1 MQMSTRLGFL
11 AFVLLMSDAFKM
23 TGKIFRVRE
32 RGLAAVVAPELQQ
45 QSNEA
50 WVNSV
55 FVGAVRSALQGDF
68 KQLDA
73 ITGAGAQWDSPVAGN
88 LADLKSGLTQ
98 FASFFQDPVLTVYGA
113 RSISS
118 PPAQQSSS
126 LIEIEYQLS
135 FWWPL
140 PWRPRIN
147 IPAKAVITLDTST
160 AANNIVSSVVEKW
173 QPSLLDI
180 FFKQVVPRAWD
191 VWHLFSSPVPEFP
204 PLKELGRV
212 GKVTMVE
219 VPPTL
224 VYEARWT
231 GLAKYPGPPL
241 LTLPGFAFV
250 GDLRTSRPNRDP
262 FFTVL
267 PIEAQTDAFLDPIT
281 GKEMKQTIWT
291 VPVPSALITDPLV
304 QSALAGTAS
313 VAPSIAAV
321 DLEKDDGSG
330 GASGGEADDKEAEA
344 DFVTMSLDRINLMKS
359 VTGGVLR
366 GEGLRFDQQMVDE
379 YRQAEKVACQYRVQP
394 RRLVARVPVR
404 GEVTSEKISAALNE
418 IRAAVNGGSF
428 TAAVGSSTSTSSSS
442 SSQQQQQ
449 RRLKMKRRSMDSY
462 SDSAYSPQVGLSVG
476 NCKACFNAQAKLAMG
491 IYEIQFDKR
500 EAEVFVELVGEEEK

>member
-1 MQMSTRLGFL
+1 MQFSTRLGFF
-11 AFVLLMSDAFKM
+11 AFVLLLGEALKL
-23 TGKIFRVRE
+23 TGRQYCSR
-32 RGLAAVVAPELQQ
+32 RSRAHHAAAETSSLEL

-55 FVGAVRSALQGDF
+55 FVGAVRSALKGDF

-73 ITGAGAQWDSPVAGN
+73 ITSAEAKWDNPVAGN
-88 LADLKSGLTQ
+88 LADLKGGLTQ
-98 FASFFQDPVLTVYGA
+98 FASFFQEPVFTVYGA
-113 RSISS
+113 RSVSPSS
-118 PPAQQSSS
+118 PSST
-126 LIEIEYQLS
+126 LIEIDYQLS

-160 AANNIVSSVVEKW
+160 AARIMLSSVVEKW

-204 PLKELGRV
+204 PLKELGRA

-241 LTLPGFAFV
+241 VTLPGFAFV

-267 PIEAQTDAFLDPIT
+267 PIEAQTDAFLDPVT
-281 GKEMKQTIWT
+281 GKEMKQTSWT
-291 VPVPSALITDPLV
+291 VPVPSSLVSDALLKAA
-304 QSALAGTAS
+304 QAGTS
-313 VAPSIAAV
+313 LVAPATSAV
-321 DLEKDDGSG
+321 DLGQEDDGTG
-330 GASGGEADDKEAEA
+330 GGGGGGEADDKEAEA
-344 DFVTMSLDRINLMKS
+344 DFVTMSLDRVNLMKS
-359 VTGGVLR
+359 VTGGTMR
-366 GEGLRFDQQMVDE
+366 GEGLRFDEQMVDE
-379 YRQAEKVACQYRVQP
+379 YRRAEKVECQYRVQP
-394 RRLVARVPVR
+394 RRLLARVPVR
-404 GEVTSEKISAALNE
+404 GEVTSEKISAALND
-418 IRAAVNGGSF
+418 IRAAVNSGSF
-428 TAAVGSSTSTSSSS
+428 ATTPSS
-442 SSQQQQQ
+442 SSQQQQ
-449 RRLKMKRRSMDSY
+449 RLRMKRRSMDSY
-462 SDSAYSPQVGLSVG
+462 SDPAYSPQVGLAVG
-476 NCKACFNAQAKLAMG
+476 NCKACFNSQAQLAMG

-500 EAEVFVELVGEEEK
+500 EADVFVELVPVGEGTN